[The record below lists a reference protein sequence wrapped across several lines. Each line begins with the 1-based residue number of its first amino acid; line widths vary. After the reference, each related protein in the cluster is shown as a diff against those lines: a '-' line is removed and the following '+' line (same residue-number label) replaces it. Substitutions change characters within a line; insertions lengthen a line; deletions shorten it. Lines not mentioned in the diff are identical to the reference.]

1 MSFHVPEQY
10 RIRAGRLASD
20 HRYGNNGAFEIPA
33 IIPGRLI
40 FAIASDGSDWNACN
54 LPGEPW
60 EHVSIHCEQGNRA
73 RTPTWIEMAAIKNL
87 FWDREDTVVQ
97 FHPPES
103 EYVNNHESTLHL
115 WRPVR
120 SLLPLPPSITV
131 GFKTLGV
138 LRASEAI

>member
-1 MSFHVPEQY
+1 MSFHVPEEY

-20 HRYGNNGAFEIPA
+20 HTYGNNGAFMIPA
-33 IIPGRLI
+33 IIHGRLI
-40 FAIASDGSDWNACN
+40 FAIASDGADWDRCN
-54 LPGEPW
+54 LPGETW

-73 RTPTWIEMAAIKNL
+73 RTPVWIEMAAMKNL

-120 SLLPLPPSITV
+120 SSLPLPPSITV

-138 LRASEAI
+138 LHTPEAT